1 VQFTPQELAM
11 IGVLKRQR
19 DTWPALRVALAVMS
33 LALVTFAA
41 WEFFLSGWS
50 AVPLVLLIV
59 GVGAASHTYRNW
71 HGPIEASLLLK
82 VLEQQ
87 DGGPSA

>member
-11 IGVLKRQR
+11 ISVLKRQR

-33 LALVTFAA
+33 LILVAFAS
-41 WEFFLSGWS
+41 WEFFSSGLSGVS
-50 AVPLVLLIV
+50 LVLLIV

-71 HGPIEASLLLK
+71 HGQVEASLLLRL
-82 VLEQQ
+82 LEQQ